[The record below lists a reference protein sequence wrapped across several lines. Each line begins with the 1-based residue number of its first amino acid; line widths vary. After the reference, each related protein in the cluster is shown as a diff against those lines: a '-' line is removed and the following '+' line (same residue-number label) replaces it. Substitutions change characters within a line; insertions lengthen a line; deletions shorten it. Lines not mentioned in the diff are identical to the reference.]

1 MEQKWK
7 WCLVYVAMTVMVL
20 SMVGVTCRTVTVMS
34 ENRMKERRAVILID
48 PGHGGEDGGAVSVTG
63 RAESVYNL
71 EISKRLRDLLRLLG
85 YETRMT
91 RDSDI
96 SIYTKGETLAQK
108 KVSDLKERVRIINST
123 DNVLLLSIHQNFFP
137 EERFSGPQVFYG
149 ESQGSEK
156 MAKHLQELLVTELDP
171 DSHRSAKRSSGVYL
185 MEQITCPGVLI
196 ECGFLSNYQEEA
208 ALRDSTYQKKL
219 SAVIAVGTCQ
229 YLSNT

>member
-7 WCLVYVAMTVMVL
+7 WCLVYVATTVMIL
-20 SMVGVTCRTVTVMS
+20 SMVGVTSRTVTVMS

-63 RAESVYNL
+63 RAESAYNL
-71 EISKRLRDLLRLLG
+71 EISKRLRDLLQLLG

-91 RDSDI
+91 RNSDV

-149 ESQGSEK
+149 KSRGSEK
-156 MAKHLQELLVTELDP
+156 LAKHLQELLVAELDP

-185 MEQITCPGVLI
+185 MEHIICPGVLI